1 MNLFSTP
8 AELEEAVAASESAR
22 RAAGALAVTNGPR
35 FRSEVVD
42 GLVWTAV
49 FGKPEARDA
58 ARRDIRQAAA
68 SLGILPASIL
78 PLYKARGRGEV
89 SGFTAPA
96 INIRMLS
103 YDTARAAFRAA
114 RGLDAGAILFEI
126 ARSEIGYTDQ
136 RPAEYAAVVLA
147 AAIREGWEGPVFLQ
161 GDHYQTNAKKMQ
173 ADPKKEIAAIEAL
186 IDEAIPAGFF
196 QIDIDTST
204 LVDLSRPTLP
214 EQQAENARWCA
225 HLTKFIRTRQP
236 KGMLIS
242 VGGEIGEVGK
252 ANSTPEEFRAY
263 MDAYLARLG
272 QGIEGIAKVSVQ
284 TGSSH
289 GGSVAADGTIR
300 RVAIDFEVIRSIGK
314 LAREGYGL
322 AGVVQHGASTLPPE
336 LFDKFPE
343 SGCAEIHLATGF
355 QNMVYE
361 HPAFPQ
367 PLKRNMESWVFD
379 KFGAERK
386 RGESE
391 AQFLYKNRKQAI
403 GPFKESLWNLPE
415 GTRQEL
421 RDALE
426 KEFRFLFTKL
436 KAAGTRD
443 VVARHV
449 RPVDVFPQ
457 AEAASGPRAEY
468 VRDDEA
474 GD

>member
-1 MNLFSTP
+1 MNLYATP
-8 AELEEAVAASESAR
+8 AQIDEALAGSQAAR
-22 RAAGALAVTNGPR
+22 RDGALAVTNAAR

-42 GLVWTAV
+42 GLVQTAV
-49 FGKPEARDA
+49 FGPAAARDA
-58 ARRDIRQAAA
+58 ARRDIREAAA

-78 PLYKARGRGEV
+78 ALYEARGRGEV
-89 SGFTAPA
+89 GGFTVPA

-114 RGLDAGAILFEI
+114 RSLDAAAVIFEI

-147 AAIREGWEGPVFLQ
+147 AAIRESWRSPVFLQ

-173 ADPKKEIAAIEAL
+173 EDPKKEIAAIEAL

-204 LVDLSRPTLP
+204 LVDLSKPTLT
-214 EQQAENARWCA
+214 EQQAENASWCA

-236 KGMLIS
+236 KAMPVS
-242 VGGEIGEVGK
+242 VGGEIGEAGK

-263 MDAYLARLG
+263 MNAYVGRLG
-272 QGIEGIAKVSVQ
+272 EGIKGIAKVSVQ

-289 GGSVAADGTIR
+289 GGSVAADGSVQ
-300 RVAIDFEVIRSIGK
+300 RVSIDFEVIRGISK
-314 LAREGYGL
+314 TAREEYGL
-322 AGVVQHGASTLPPE
+322 AGAVQHGASTLPPE
-336 LFDKFPE
+336 LFDRFPD
-343 SGCAEIHLATGF
+343 SDCAEIHLATGF

-361 HPAFPQ
+361 HPALPL
-367 PLKRNMESWVFD
+367 PLKRVMERWVFD
-379 KFGAERK
+379 HYGDQRK
-386 RGESE
+386 RGETE

-403 GPFKESLWNLPE
+403 GPFKENLWNLPE
-415 GTRQEL
+415 GTRQEIG
-421 RDALE
+421 DALE
-426 KEFRFLFTKL
+426 KEFRFLFEKLRAGGTKAQVG
-436 KAAGTRD
+436 KYIK
-443 VVARHV
+443 
-449 RPVDVFPQ
+449 PVDVFAP
-457 AEAASGPRAEY
+457 AAAAAGARAGY

>member
-1 MNLFSTP
+1 MNLFAT
-8 AELEEAVAASESAR
+8 AVELDETLARSEATR
-22 RAAGALAVTNGPR
+22 RDGALAVVNAQR
-35 FRSEVVD
+35 FRSEQVD
-42 GLVWTAV
+42 SLVWTAV
-49 FGKPEARDA
+49 FGSAAVRDA
-58 ARRDIRQAAA
+58 ARRAIREAAA

-78 PLYKARGRGEV
+78 PLYEARGRGEV
-89 SGFTAPA
+89 AGFTAPA
-96 INIRMLS
+96 INIRMLG

-114 RGLDAGAILFEI
+114 RALDAGVVLFEI

-147 AAIREGWEGPVFLQ
+147 AAIREGWDAPVFLQ

-173 ADPKKEIAAIEAL
+173 PDPKNEIAAIEAL

-204 LVDLSRPTLP
+204 LVDLSKATLA

-236 KGMLIS
+236 KAMPIS
-242 VGGEIGEVGK
+242 IGGEIGEVGK
-252 ANSTPEEFRAY
+252 TNSTPEEFRAY
-263 MDAYLARLG
+263 MDSYAARLG
-272 QGIEGIAKVSVQ
+272 EGIKGIAKVSVQ

-289 GGSVAADGTIR
+289 GGSVAADGSVQ
-300 RVAIDFEVIRSIGK
+300 RVAIDFEVLRSISK
-314 LAREGYGL
+314 IAREEYGL
-322 AGVVQHGASTLPPE
+322 AGAVQHGASTLPPE
-336 LFDKFPE
+336 LFDRFPE

-355 QNMVYE
+355 QNLVYE
-361 HPAFPQ
+361 HHALPQ
-367 PLKRNMESWVFD
+367 PLRRSMERWVFENFSD
-379 KFGAERK
+379 QRK
-386 RGESE
+386 KGETE

-403 GPFKESLWNLPE
+403 GPFKENLWNLPE

-426 KEFRFLFTKL
+426 KEFRFLFASL
-436 KAAGTRD
+436 RAAGTKNL
-443 VVARHV
+443 VAKYI
-449 RPVDVFPQ
+449 RPVDVFSH
-457 AEAASGPRAEY
+457 AEAATGTRAGF

>member
-1 MNLFSTP
+1 MNLFATP
-8 AELEEAVAASESAR
+8 AEIDEALAASQAAR
-22 RAAGALAVTNGPR
+22 RDGALAVTNAAR

-42 GLVWTAV
+42 GLVQTAV
-49 FGKPEARDA
+49 FGQPSARDA
-58 ARRDIRQAAA
+58 ARRDIREAAA

-78 PLYKARGRGEV
+78 PLYEARGRGEV
-89 SGFTAPA
+89 GGFTVPA
-96 INIRMLS
+96 INLRMIS

-114 RGLDAGAILFEI
+114 KALDAAAVIFEI

-147 AAIREGWEGPVFLQ
+147 AAIRESWESPVFLQ
-161 GDHYQTNAKKMQ
+161 GDHYQTNLKKMNE
-173 ADPKKEIAAIEAL
+173 DPRKEIAAIEAL

-204 LVDLSRPTLP
+204 LVDLSKPTLA

-236 KGMLIS
+236 KGMPIS

-263 MDAYLARLG
+263 MNGYVSRLG
-272 QGIEGIAKVSVQ
+272 EGIKGIAKVSVQ

-289 GGSVAADGTIR
+289 GGSVAADGSVQ
-300 RVAIDFEVIRSIGK
+300 RVSIDFEVIRAISK
-314 LAREGYGL
+314 TAREEYGL
-322 AGVVQHGASTLPPE
+322 AGAVQHGASTLPPE
-336 LFDKFPE
+336 LFDKFPD
-343 SGCAEIHLATGF
+343 SDCAEIHLATGF

-361 HPAFPQ
+361 HPSL
-367 PLKRNMESWVFD
+367 PLPVKRVMERWVFD
-379 KFGAERK
+379 HYGDQRK
-386 RGESE
+386 RGETE
-391 AQFLYKNRKQAI
+391 VQFLYKNRKQAI
-403 GPFKESLWNLPE
+403 GPFKENLWNLPE
-415 GTRQEL
+415 GTRQEI

-426 KEFRFLFTKL
+426 KEFRFLFEKLRAGGTKAL
-436 KAAGTRD
+436 IGKYIKPANVFAHAAAAAG
-443 VVARHV
+443 AR
-449 RPVDVFPQ
+449 
-457 AEAASGPRAEY
+457 AGY

>member
-8 AELEEAVAASESAR
+8 AELEDALVRSEAVR
-22 RAAGALAVTNGPR
+22 RGAALAVVNPVR

-49 FGKPEARDA
+49 FGQGAARDA
-58 ARRDIRQAAA
+58 ARRDIREAAA

-78 PLYKARGRGEV
+78 ALYEARGRGEV
-89 SGFTAPA
+89 QGFTVPA
-96 INIRMLS
+96 INIRMIS

-114 RGLDAGAILFEI
+114 KALDAGAVIFEI

-147 AAIREGWEGPVFLQ
+147 AAIRESWQAPVFLQ
-161 GDHYQTNAKKMQ
+161 GDHYQTNAKKMKD
-173 ADPKKEIAAIEAL
+173 DPKKEIAAIEAL

-204 LVDLSRPTLP
+204 LVDLSKPTLA

-236 KGMLIS
+236 KAMPIS
-242 VGGEIGEVGK
+242 IGGEIGEVGK

-263 MDAYLARLG
+263 MDGYLSRLG
-272 QGIEGIAKVSVQ
+272 EGIKGIAKVSIQ

-289 GGSVAADGTIR
+289 GGSVAADGSVQ
-300 RVAIDFEVIRSIGK
+300 RVAIDFAVIRTIGQI
-314 LAREGYGL
+314 AREEYGL
-322 AGVVQHGASTLPPE
+322 AGAVQHGASTLPPE
-336 LFDKFPE
+336 LFDKFPD
-343 SGCAEIHLATGF
+343 SDCAEIHLATGF

-367 PLKRNMESWVFD
+367 PLKRAIERWVFD
-379 KFGAERK
+379 HYGEQRK
-386 RGESE
+386 PGETE
-391 AQFLYKNRKQAI
+391 PQFLYKNRKQAI
-403 GPFKESLWNLPE
+403 GPFKENLWNLPE

-426 KEFRFLFTKL
+426 REFKFLFEKLRASGTKDL
-436 KAAGTRD
+436 
-443 VVARHV
+443 VARTI
-449 RPVDVFPQ
+449 RPVDVF
-457 AEAASGPRAEY
+457 SRAEVAAGQRAGY

>member
-1 MNLFSTP
+1 MNLFSTS
-8 AELEEAVAASESAR
+8 AELEDALVRSEAVR
-22 RAAGALAVTNGPR
+22 RDAALAVVNPLR
-35 FRSEVVD
+35 FRSEVLD

-49 FGKPEARDA
+49 FGKGEAREA
-58 ARRDIRQAAA
+58 ARRGIREAAA

-78 PLYKARGRGEV
+78 PLYEARGRGEIK
-89 SGFTAPA
+89 GFTVPA
-96 INIRMLS
+96 VNIRMLS

-114 RGLDAGAILFEI
+114 SALDAGALIFEI

-147 AAIREGWEGPVFLQ
+147 AAIRENWGAPVFLQ

-173 ADPKKEIAAIEAL
+173 DDPKKEIAAIEAL

-204 LVDLSRPTLP
+204 LVDLSKATLA
-214 EQQAENARWCA
+214 EQQAENAKWCA

-236 KGMLIS
+236 RAMPIS
-242 VGGEIGEVGK
+242 IGGEIGEVGK

-263 MDAYLARLG
+263 MDGYLARLG
-272 QGIEGIAKVSVQ
+272 EGIKGIAKVSIQ

-289 GGSVAADGTIR
+289 GGSVAADGSVE
-300 RVAIDFEVIRSIGK
+300 RVAIDFDVIRAIGK
-314 LAREGYGL
+314 IAREEYGL
-322 AGVVQHGASTLPPE
+322 AGAVQHGASTLPPE
-336 LFDKFPE
+336 CFDKFPA
-343 SGCAEIHLATGF
+343 SDCAEIHLATGF
-355 QNMVYE
+355 QNMLYD

-367 PLKRNMESWVFD
+367 PLKRAMERWVFD
-379 KFGAERK
+379 HYGEQRK
-386 RGESE
+386 PGETRP
-391 AQFLYKNRKQAI
+391 QFLYKNRKQAI
-403 GPFKESLWNLPE
+403 GPFKENLWNLPE

-426 KEFRFLFTKL
+426 KEFRFLFEKLRASGTK
-436 KAAGTRD
+436 D
-443 VVARHV
+443 VVAKFI
-449 RPVDVFPQ
+449 RPVDVFSH
-457 AEAASGPRAEY
+457 AELAAGPGAGY